1 MATFNLQIITPKN
14 IVFDQ
19 EVEMVILRTTEGDMG
34 ILPNHAPFVAE
45 LVIGEMKVKLAAE
58 SEEMFFVAG
67 GFLEIADNKATILAD
82 DAMNAKDIDI
92 EKARKEAEIAKAK
105 LSKLKEDR
113 DIVATERAL
122 QESLAK
128 IRVSETLR

>member
-1 MATFNLQIITPKN
+1 MATFNLQIITPKK
-14 IVFDQ
+14 IVFKQD
-19 EVEMVILRTTEGDMG
+19 VEMAILRTTEGDMG

-45 LVIGEMKVKLAAE
+45 LVIGEMKVKLGAE

-67 GFLEIADNKATILAD
+67 GFLEIANNKVTILAD

-92 EKARKEAEIAKAK
+92 EQAKKEAEIAQAK

-113 DIVATERAL
+113 DIAATERAL